1 MPRHN
6 VHAIQDLKAN
16 LLARLALHNP
26 DLAQQIQAVRLEWY
40 RVANQASEDNPTNTD
55 VFIYDEIGG
64 SMGVDAATF
73 AEELNA
79 ITTPQITVRINSPG
93 GSLFDGIAIYN
104 TLVQHRSTVRT
115 RVDGIAASAA
125 SIIAMA
131 ASPYNAKADTGGV
144 EMMLGSQLMIHDA
157 SAAMAGN
164 AADMAAMSE
173 FLNRQSNNIT
183 GIYVRKAGGTAEDWR
198 DKMLAETWFFADE
211 AVAIGLA
218 DRVYTPPKDGADGE
232 QGSESAPADLV
243 EAVEDAFQDIEILM
257 HRRFDM
263 SAKDYKYP
271 DREHAPEPVL
281 SKKVD
286 VRLYAEAFAAALAR
300 KVK

>member
-104 TLVQHRSTVRT
+104 TLVQHRSHVLT

-125 SIIAMA
+125 SIVAMA
-131 ASPYNAKADTGGV
+131 GDEV

-286 VRLYAEAFAAALAR
+286 ARLYAEAFAAALAR

>member
-1 MPRHN
+1 MAKHN
-6 VHAIQDLKAN
+6 VNAIADLKNN
-16 LLARLALHNP
+16 LLARLAAHNP
-26 DLAQQIQAVRLEWY
+26 QLAQAIQAVKLEWY
-40 RVANQASEDNPTNTD
+40 RIDNQASEDTPENTD

-73 AEELNA
+73 AHELNE

-104 TLVQHRSTVRT
+104 TLVQHRSRVLT

-131 ASPYNAKADTGGV
+131 GDEV

-164 AADMAAMSE
+164 ASDMAAMSE
-173 FLNRQSNNIT
+173 FLNRQSQNIT
-183 GIYVRKAGGTAEDWR
+183 GIYVRKAGGKAEDWR

-211 AVAIGLA
+211 AVEIGLA
-218 DRVYTPPKDGADGE
+218 DRIYSPSKDGADEE

-243 EAVEDAFQDIEILM
+243 EAVDDAFKDIEILM

-263 SAKDYKYP
+263 TAKDYKYP
-271 DREHAPEPVL
+271 DREHAPAPVIAKQLDIKSYADAFVSAL
-281 SKKVD
+281 S
-286 VRLYAEAFAAALAR
+286 R
-300 KVK
+300 KVN